1 MTITYN
7 IKNMTDFS
15 KFKKQDLTKPR
26 DLAWENF
33 AKFENAGDTVTGIL
47 RDVFYRP
54 AEGDFKE
61 QRGFTLEK
69 EDGTLVNVALKR
81 DPYFAIRSTNDV
93 RLGDLL
99 TVELAELRA
108 SKTKGY
114 SPTKIY
120 KFTSGTLDENAG
132 NQTVKELE
140 EADMKEQ
147 DVAVATP
154 DDTEEKDE
162 VPFP

>member
-1 MTITYN
+1 
-7 IKNMTDFS
+7 MTDFS

-33 AKFENAGDTVTGIL
+33 AKFEKAGDAVTGIV

-81 DPYFAIRSTNDV
+81 EPYFAIRSTNDV

-99 TVELAELRA
+99 TVELAELRPA
-108 SKTKGY
+108 KTKGY

-120 KFTSGTLDENAG
+120 KFTSGTLDENAA
-132 NQTVKELE
+132 NPTVKELE

-147 DVAVATP
+147 GVAVATP
-154 DDTEEKDE
+154 DDAEEKDE